1 MGRLAALIGLG
12 DEAPQGAP
20 VIGDEAR
27 FLQKLALGA
36 VQRCLAAG
44 DLAAGKGEA
53 DAARTVTVRPQEEQA
68 AVLQFGK
75 DARVVGHRDLIE
87 IVDEPSLR
95 KLHLLLPY
103 LPEPPPH
110 THRSPPPTLPTTT
123 P

>member
-87 IVDEPSLR
+87 IVDEPSVR
-95 KLHLLLPY
+95 KLDRVRTDLQERRARQPGA
-103 LPEPPPH
+103 PAA
-110 THRSPPPTLPTTT
+110 TDSASKR
-123 P
+123 